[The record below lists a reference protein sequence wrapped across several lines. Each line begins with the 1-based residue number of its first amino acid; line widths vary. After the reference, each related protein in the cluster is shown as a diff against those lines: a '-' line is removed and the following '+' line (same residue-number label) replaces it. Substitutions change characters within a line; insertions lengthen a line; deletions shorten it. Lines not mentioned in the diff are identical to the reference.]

1 MRYLPDLLPWNGRS
15 ERGDRV
21 EGRPVWMARVPT
33 CPDAVVVHLRDA
45 AVLRSAQHAGRS
57 VELLLIFT
65 ACTSYNGALSE
76 V

>member
-33 CPDAVVVHLRDA
+33 CPDAVVVHLGDA
-45 AVLRSAQHAGRS
+45 ALVR
-57 VELLLIFT
+57 
-65 ACTSYNGALSE
+65 
-76 V
+76 